1 MKSILPENNR
11 LQSYFIL
18 CAEEKEK
25 AFFLPVHMG
34 IHPVSGK
41 LVLLQLSVTLPQG
54 EKLKGMRLFDYKLL
68 QQIFESISSDQQ
80 QEFLLSFFTPLL
92 EQLYLLLPQKGFVH
106 VQLFDS
112 RSGKNSYYQRNGRDP
127 EMSFKINAESTDSIG
142 TYFLQRHFPGYAFTA
157 IKHGLRYNRDA
168 EKREKIERMYR
179 SIIEKRFQWI
189 EKIEESFPRTLSFA
203 ELRSIVNGV
212 QALNG
217 EVFIRA
223 KIEKIKLEH
232 LRQKEV
238 LLQDIESYTHYKNL
252 FPYVQKRSLQC

>member
-1 MKSILPENNR
+1 M
-11 LQSYFIL
+11 
-18 CAEEKEK
+18 CAQEKEK

-34 IHPVSGK
+34 IHSVSGK
-41 LVLLQLSVTLPQG
+41 LVLLQLSVTPPDG
-54 EKLKGMRLFDYKLL
+54 NELKGMRVFEYKLL

-127 EMSFKINAESTDSIG
+127 EISFKINAESTDSIG

-157 IKHGLRYNRDA
+157 IKYGLRYNRST

-189 EKIEESFPRTLSFA
+189 EKIEESYTHKISFS
-203 ELRSIVNGV
+203 ELRSIVNGMH
-212 QALNG
+212 ALNG

-232 LRQKEV
+232 MRQKEV

-252 FPYVQKRSLQC
+252 FPYVQKRSFQC